1 MRWSEVLQD
10 KSLRELPYKI
20 ELDEYGKIVM
30 TPASNRHGYLQ
41 SKLGWMLRQNI
52 AQGEIISECSI
63 DTPKGVKVAD
73 VAWCSDQFIAQHGF
87 ETPYSRAP
95 EICVEILSPSNH
107 EQEMKDKMAL
117 YFQQGAKEVWL
128 VNEQGQVRYFNA
140 TGEQDASFLGF
151 RITL

>member
-107 EQEMKDKMAL
+107 DQEMKDKRAP

-128 VNEQGQVRYFNA
+128 VNEQGQIRYFNA